1 MKSETNPPIPPGG
14 IARRLIDFA
23 KVLVGTFPGGLAFVH
38 IMAAMLSGSISGS
51 AVASSAIRGCSI
63 RYQAIALFY
72 SYKLK
77 EYPLETLKVRGC
89 PSHGVCRG

>member
-1 MKSETNPPIPPGG
+1 MKSETNPSMPPGG

-23 KVLVGTFPGGLAFVH
+23 KVLVGRFPGGLAFVH
-38 IMAAMLSGSISGS
+38 VIAAMLFGSISGS

-77 EYPLETLKVRGC
+77 EHHLETLKARGC
-89 PSHGVCRG
+89 PSRGVCRG